1 MTDITFE
8 SRSGA
13 ERFTL
18 HLQARPGQYDRHQ
31 VAAILNIAPGAVEFT
46 LQPAVD
52 AAVITIANDGDAGRV
67 WRTGPRMGA
76 WKLAA
81 APGALAGQAA
91 GGTATAGLPSPVAVS
106 AAPARK
112 SNRGGRRPGL
122 PVLRLDT
129 VKVLDNLP
137 LPALRMS
144 RKGESRHDKLL
155 GTLTADG
162 MSVTGIPVAYQAS
175 LLKAVQTYLDGR
187 PELKRTSAL
196 YVRRLEDDEEHIG
209 VWRVS
214 RTGPQA
220 MACSRTMATGA

>member
-1 MTDITFE
+1 MAEITFE

-13 ERFTL
+13 ERFAL
-18 HLQARPGQYDRHQ
+18 HLRARPGEYDRHQ
-31 VAAILNIAPGAVEFT
+31 VAAILGIAPGAVETT

-52 AAVITIANDGDAGRV
+52 AAVITIANDGEAGRV

-81 APGALAGQAA
+81 APGAVADAA
-91 GGTATAGLPSPVAVS
+91 PAS
-106 AAPARK
+106 APARK
-112 SNRGGRRPGL
+112 SARGGRRPGL
-122 PVLRLDT
+122 PVLKLDA
-129 VKVLDNLP
+129 VKVSSDLP
-137 LPALRMS
+137 LPAPRMS
-144 RKGESRHDKLL
+144 RKGESRHDRLL
-155 GTLTADG
+155 GTLSADG

-175 LLKAVQTYLDGR
+175 LLKAVQTYLDAR
-187 PELKRTSAL
+187 PDLKKTSAL

-220 MACSRTMATGA
+220 LACSRTASTGD

>member
-1 MTDITFE
+1 MAEITFE

-13 ERFTL
+13 ERSAL
-18 HLQARPGQYDRHQ
+18 HLRARPGEYDRHQ
-31 VAAILNIAPGAVEFT
+31 VAAVLGIEPGAVEAA

-67 WRTGPRMGA
+67 WRMGPRMGA

-81 APGALAGQAA
+81 APAA
-91 GGTATAGLPSPVAVS
+91 AATADNP
-106 AAPARK
+106 PARK
-112 SNRGGRRPGL
+112 TARGGRRQGL
-122 PVLRLDT
+122 PPLKLDA
-129 VKVLDNLP
+129 VKVSTGLP
-137 LPALRMS
+137 LPALRLS
-144 RKGESRHDKLL
+144 RKGESKHDKLL

-175 LLKAVQTYLDGR
+175 LLKAVQTYLDSR
-187 PELKRTSAL
+187 PELKKTSAL

-214 RTGPQA
+214 RTGSQA
-220 MACSRTMATGA
+220 MACSRIAAAGA

>member
-1 MTDITFE
+1 MAEIVFE

-13 ERFTL
+13 ERFAL
-18 HLQARPGQYDRHQ
+18 HLRARPGEYDRHQ
-31 VAAILNIAPGAVEFT
+31 VAAILGIAPGAVDTT

-81 APGALAGQAA
+81 APGAVAEAAQAS
-91 GGTATAGLPSPVAVS
+91 SPAS
-106 AAPARK
+106 APASAPARK

-122 PVLRLDT
+122 PVLKLDA
-129 VKVLDNLP
+129 VKVSTNLP
-137 LPALRMS
+137 LPAPRMS
-144 RKGESRHDKLL
+144 RKGESRHDQLL
-155 GTLTADG
+155 GQLTADG

-175 LLKAVQTYLDGR
+175 LLKAVQTYLDAR
-187 PELKRTSAL
+187 PVLKKTSAL
-196 YVRRLEDDEEHIG
+196 YVRKLEDDEEHIG

-214 RTGPQA
+214 RTGTQA
-220 MACSRTMATGA
+220 MACSRTAATGA

>member
-1 MTDITFE
+1 MAEITFE

-13 ERFTL
+13 ERFAL
-18 HLQARPGQYDRHQ
+18 HLRARPGEYDRHQ
-31 VAAILNIAPGAVEFT
+31 VAAILGIAPGAVDTT

-81 APGALAGQAA
+81 APGAVADTAPASTAA
-91 GGTATAGLPSPVAVS
+91 T
-106 AAPARK
+106 APARK
-112 SNRGGRRPGL
+112 SARGGRRPGL
-122 PVLRLDT
+122 PVLKLDA
-129 VKVLDNLP
+129 VKVSTDLP
-137 LPALRMS
+137 LPSLRLS
-144 RKGESRHDKLL
+144 RKGESKHDKLL
-155 GTLTADG
+155 ATLTADG

-175 LLKAVQTYLDGR
+175 LLKAVQTFLDGR
-187 PELKRTSAL
+187 PELKKASAL

-220 MACSRTMATGA
+220 MACSRTAATGA